1 MIPIQNIYH
10 MLAYAFQ
17 VLREQGYK
25 SVATEEFHNVAELCA
40 AILCKGVSGQLK
52 RGLGREYIEQT
63 EALSTVR
70 GRIDISESIKTQSI
84 HKQQLVCSYDE
95 FSVDSYLNRIL
106 KTTMELLLRADIA
119 KTRKKE
125 LKKLLVF
132 FGEVDTLDVHL
143 INWNIRYHR
152 NNQTYRMLISV
163 CYLVIK
169 GLLQTNSDGSTKLM
183 DFLDEQ
189 RMCRLYE
196 KFILEYYRREF
207 PELHASASQI
217 PWALDDDMR
226 DMLPV
231 MQSDIT
237 LSKDGKELIIDAK
250 YYSHTTQMQYDVHTL
265 HSGNLYQIFT
275 YVKNKQIEIGADAPM
290 VSGMLLY
297 AKTDEQ
303 VQPDHIYH
311 MSGNK
316 ISVRTLDLNQDFSG
330 IARQLDSIVK
340 EHFTANH
347 IANYKIS

>member
-25 SVATEEFHNVAELCA
+25 SIATEEFHNVAELCA

-63 EALSTVR
+63 EALSIVR

-132 FGEVDTLDVHL
+132 FGEVNTLDVHL

-169 GLLQTNSDGSTKLM
+169 GLLQNNSDGSTKLM

-207 PELHASASQI
+207 PDLHASASQI
-217 PWALDDDMR
+217 PWSLDDGFN

-237 LSKDGKELIIDAK
+237 LSKDGKVLIIDAK

-275 YVKNKQIEIGADAPM
+275 YVKNKEAELSGTDHTEPK

-316 ISVRTLDLNQDFSG
+316 ISVRTLDLNQDFSE
-330 IARQLDSIVK
+330 IARQLDNIVQ
-340 EHFTANH
+340 EHFA
-347 IANYKIS
+347 